1 MARGWSVK
9 APTPVQMSE
18 FLREVAIGG
27 PTAASGQW
35 QVLHWWEVNL
45 GCSLHTKHFLVQP
58 FRFQQLAHTSTQA
71 AELQPWEFYNLV
83 SWCRSL
89 EGTHKLLVGFLLLS
103 AVSCVRFE
111 HLQRS
116 HYVKEGN
123 GFLEFWCRQGKSRRQ
138 GARPGYAWCMPDVEW
153 QGFSLLALIRDF
165 CVNEAFSKEFLIPAI
180 ELSVDDLWEITPAT
194 PFVLNRPMSRGRY
207 LEVLRGS
214 LLHVGQEPKAAG
226 AALYNKLRRFL
237 PTAANVCHL
246 DRLDMQAVGNWVDVP
261 AGGHQDPG
269 MKKPQAVH
277 DMGLHYGAAKVIRSF
292 VVKSYLLRQVFTLFH
307 SKVGELALD
316 AKGLLTPNSWT
327 WKDSLASTWLWDGDQ
342 SIGFLTPKR
351 WWIL

>member
-1 MARGWSVK
+1 MSADAAMATAAFLTTVRRRASEEQGTLVKKLVGERSSSCRGHAIRVEVAGSPPRDGPTKLRRLLGVASPGPAPTKLALAARDPHIKEEMSKQTKLDVLFQLAVEDVVDLKELGITVDDLEDPMKVQSVKDALTAGAARLSVNRISALVSAFRRWRRFAMAGGWSVK

-45 GCSLHTKHFLVQP
+45 GCPLHTKHFLVQP

-123 GFLEFWCRQGKSRRQ
+123 GFLEFWRRQGKSRRQ

-165 CVNEAFSKEFLIPAI
+165 CVNEAFSKEFLDPSHRI
-180 ELSVDDLWEITPAT
+180 
-194 PFVLNRPMSRGRY
+194 
-207 LEVLRGS
+207 
-214 LLHVGQEPKAAG
+214 VG
-226 AALYNKLRRFL
+226 
-237 PTAANVCHL
+237 
-246 DRLDMQAVGNWVDVP
+246 
-261 AGGHQDPG
+261 
-269 MKKPQAVH
+269 
-277 DMGLHYGAAKVIRSF
+277 
-292 VVKSYLLRQVFTLFH
+292 
-307 SKVGELALD
+307 
-316 AKGLLTPNSWT
+316 
-327 WKDSLASTWLWDGDQ
+327 
-342 SIGFLTPKR
+342 
-351 WWIL
+351 